1 MRTIQKYTAESVEE
15 LKEGAISRAADVF
28 YAFRFLRLLTTP
40 WDKTNAFRY
49 GIIDANGKRI
59 KTKKIQFPHE
69 KAVYTIFHKIV
80 FNLKRL
86 LNKVPAVGKTKLAS
100 YAAALFL
107 IKENTN
113 MSEKQIRKIMDQVEL
128 DLDWDN
134 LPIQENT
141 WFQSI
146 DGNLNPGV
154 YTLVNDIASPDTGDM
169 IAQSNTRI
177 RVEETTEPSGEF
189 LGCSFYKVLHQ
200 KTGQEIFIHNGDIV
214 R

>member
-40 WDKTNAFRY
+40 WDKTNAFKY

>member
-40 WDKTNAFRY
+40 WDKTNAFKY

-113 MSEKQIRKIMDQVEL
+113 MSEKQIRRIMDQVEL

-154 YTLVNDIASPDTGDM
+154 YTLINDIASPDTGDM
-169 IAQSNTRI
+169 VAQSNTRI

>member
-40 WDKTNAFRY
+40 WDKTNAFKY

-154 YTLVNDIASPDTGDM
+154 YTLINDIASPDTGDM
-169 IAQSNTRI
+169 VAQSNTRI

>member
-40 WDKTNAFRY
+40 WDKTNAFKY

-113 MSEKQIRKIMDQVEL
+113 MSEKQIRRIMDQVEL

-169 IAQSNTRI
+169 VAQSNTKI
-177 RVEETTEPSGEF
+177 RVEETTEPSEEF

>member
-40 WDKTNAFRY
+40 WDKTNAFKY

-80 FNLKRL
+80 FNLKKL

>member
-80 FNLKRL
+80 FNLKKL

>member
-40 WDKTNAFRY
+40 WDKTNAFKY

-113 MSEKQIRKIMDQVEL
+113 MSEKQIRRIMDQVEL

-169 IAQSNTRI
+169 VAQSNTRI

>member
-40 WDKTNAFRY
+40 WDKTNAFKY

-113 MSEKQIRKIMDQVEL
+113 MSEKQIRRIMDQV

-169 IAQSNTRI
+169 VAQSNTRI